1 MSKLMLN
8 TYLCGDL
15 RNKVNE
21 YQHYSIT
28 KTHSI
33 KNDKF
38 TNGWK
43 TICAIMDRIEDTAI
57 YLNEIDLRKTNS
69 RLCIFNFYNF
79 MNISASLLDN
89 IKFLAEIYD
98 YDLSDID
105 KKTDIFNQ
113 LGSNHLGTDK
123 RYFEYLRSLCS
134 VHPIETNHQKEF
146 LDIYTKVEC
155 CPFVIWK
162 NDDELEAVVYINN
175 PDQFSKHIEI
185 NVPQIFQ
192 YINYR
197 FNVLKLLI
205 THIDLYY
212 QSIIDE
218 YRKQILKN
226 ETDFKDI
233 INYIEYLKNEYQ
245 ERVNTGYDEIFEFYQ
260 NVFKFNF
267 SNIINKKC
275 VIKYQN
281 AIIFSLRFLQNY
293 LQKLPNKDEYE
304 TTGLKKQP
312 PHTSGSCL
320 FNILFEIPY
329 SNKLEK
335 FDYAFEKLSFLMIYN
350 EHPLRNNLID
360 ESKEFWEKYVYI
372 EKAMTSMEICILIHI
387 AFYFWRLENEEY
399 FSESIPNIDK
409 YR

>member
-134 VHPIETNHQKEF
+134 VYPIETNHQKEF

-155 CPFVIWK
+155 CPFV
-162 NDDELEAVVYINN
+162 
-175 PDQFSKHIEI
+175 
-185 NVPQIFQ
+185 
-192 YINYR
+192 
-197 FNVLKLLI
+197 
-205 THIDLYY
+205 
-212 QSIIDE
+212 
-218 YRKQILKN
+218 ILKN

-350 EHPLRNNLID
+350 EHPLRNSLID

-372 EKAMTSMEICILIHI
+372 EKTMTSMEICILIHI